1 MFLQQKKCRSC
12 FLAEIEP
19 VLKKSHPAR
28 LFGKYYIYFKSL
40 FKMYTT
46 VFFLFKK
53 LSPSSTISKRER
65 KRSYHFFLKKYIDIF
80 FLFSCTLV
88 CLAVYMKS
96 SIWHAA
102 TNMGVHQSLI
112 ISNIFSQIDTL
123 IYLVGTNVHSILRQY
138 LDICT

>member
-1 MFLQQKKCRSC
+1 MVVVLFSGNRTR
-12 FLAEIEP
+12 
-19 VLKKSHPAR
+19 LKKIVTR
-28 LFGKYYIYFKSL
+28 LDFLENIISILSLYSKCTPLFSFYLKSYPL
-40 FKMYTT
+40 HQLYRKE
-46 VFFLFKK
+46 
-53 LSPSSTISKRER
+53 REI
-65 KRSYHFFLKKYIDIF
+65 SYHFFFKYIDIF

-96 SIWHAA
+96 SISHAA